1 MFGALLVIRRERR
14 SSVAGILVDLWKER
28 LLDFLGVLNVL
39 LLAFDDED
47 EIADVTVEIAD
58 PIVLD

>member
-1 MFGALLVIRRERR
+1 LFGALLVIRRERR

>member
-28 LLDFLGVLNVL
+28 VLDFLGVLNVL

>member
-1 MFGALLVIRRERR
+1 LFGALLVIRRERR

-28 LLDFLGVLNVL
+28 VLDFLGVLNVL
-39 LLAFDDED
+39 LLAFDDDD

>member
-28 LLDFLGVLNVL
+28 VLDFLGVLNVL
-39 LLAFDDED
+39 LLAFDDDD